1 MHLSLRAGGQDPE
14 GTALLARLRER
25 LLTSAGSADPAEMHR
40 QLAVLG
46 QAREGAPLSAAEFRA
61 AARVLGFSATEAE
74 RLFAHLDTG
83 GGGPSEEPGW
93 VTAVDVAWLKR
104 LPSLVDLGALA
115 LSPGEG
121 AAGSPRGWRAA
132 AGSRPQLVSGLFN
145 LLDNAA
151 LSGAGALDALGLPGV
166 GAVPPRRLGPAQ
178 LRRYACL
185 CGFEGTDEEWSEE
198 FKAICERYEWN
209 ASIGA
214 DARQFSQLVDDL
226 EGGGYCPTDKLHD
239 MLAGVALVDTTNSP
253 CARIGSWHSYRYE
266 HWSQQA
272 TGHREAL
279 TAALFH
285 ELDAQSA
292 GLLGP
297 QQVRRFAELCG
308 FSGGDRRWAEEW
320 KAMCHTF
327 DWNPSQ
333 GLDLHRFT
341 QLVDSD
347 LVVYSDD
354 DLQDLLSQQRLREA
368 ASGFSGRA
376 AAGGPAAG
384 AAGRQRC
391 GVGSTGSNQQSCF
404 DWSTGGGTH

>member
-61 AARVLGFSATEAE
+61 AARVLG
-74 RLFAHLDTG
+74 LFAHLDTG

-166 GAVPPRRLGPAQ
+166 GAVPPRRLG
-178 LRRYACL
+178 
-185 CGFEGTDEEWSEE
+185 G
-198 FKAICERYEWN
+198 
-209 ASIGA
+209 
-214 DARQFSQLVDDL
+214 
-226 EGGGYCPTDKLHD
+226 PTCC
-239 MLAGVALVDTTNSP
+239 S
-253 CARIGSWHSYRYE
+253 
-266 HWSQQA
+266 
-272 TGHREAL
+272 
-279 TAALFH
+279 
-285 ELDAQSA
+285 
-292 GLLGP
+292 
-297 QQVRRFAELCG
+297 
-308 FSGGDRRWAEEW
+308 
-320 KAMCHTF
+320 
-327 DWNPSQ
+327 
-333 GLDLHRFT
+333 
-341 QLVDSD
+341 
-347 LVVYSDD
+347 
-354 DLQDLLSQQRLREA
+354 
-368 ASGFSGRA
+368 
-376 AAGGPAAG
+376 
-384 AAGRQRC
+384 
-391 GVGSTGSNQQSCF
+391 
-404 DWSTGGGTH
+404 